1 MRYLSSNFEC
11 TFTFCSVDLLID
23 YQTLYEDPIL
33 AKYLKGRHLSNTTTI
48 LTANPFSLFND
59 SHRNGKIMFKLIIG
73 HDYLEF
79 QHYKNHSLILSR
91 IYMIIF
97 SGLMLQGIYEINTWN
112 VILTTKII
120 LGQKLQV

>member
-1 MRYLSSNFEC
+1 MHFVLSKFDWI
-11 TFTFCSVDLLID
+11 FTFCSVDLLID

-79 QHYKNHSLILSR
+79 K
-91 IYMIIF
+91 
-97 SGLMLQGIYEINTWN
+97 
-112 VILTTKII
+112 
-120 LGQKLQV
+120 